1 LSYKYN
7 KNTKALH
14 KNVSN
19 IRSRLFRTREQV
31 VPELVTEP
39 VTELEFDPVT
49 ELEPEELAEPV

>member
-49 ELEPEELAEPV
+49 ELEPEEPF